1 MPIQESNRVESVD
14 AAMQLA
20 LSLAARGPI
29 RDPNPR
35 VGCVLLAPPSPGGG
49 PRRILGRGFHRGAGT
64 PHAEAAALDDARS
77 RFGRGAVTRA
87 STLGPRR
94 DVNALP
100 TNPRP
105 ARD

>member
-1 MPIQESNRVESVD
+1 VD
-14 AAMQLA
+14 
-20 LSLAARGPI
+20 
-29 RDPNPR
+29 
-35 VGCVLLAPPSPGGG
+35 
-49 PRRILGRGFHRGAGT
+49 
-64 PHAEAAALDDARS
+64 AALDDARS

-105 ARD
+105 APD